1 MNSFDADHYFS
12 LMRKTRAEVKK
23 SVPFKTRAAH
33 TSKPLALALG
43 VAAAQSLA
51 ALHQM
56 INRTL
61 SVALLETPAQRI
73 GVLVDHAL
81 TRFAKQLITD
91 VPHAARQRFIQVD
104 QEIVQDLKQQGF
116 LPTNL
121 WVNVREMPDKDI
133 KQGGADVG
141 PQVAFDDNQITMV
154 SMADGLEKICT
165 LRSSNVKSAKRWM
178 TLLHEVAHLVFN
190 ETVDRFAP
198 TLPLSED
205 SQKYINDFLVHRVNG
220 DRSHLPQFEDRI
232 NTPERFLSEAFA
244 DCYGAMMLLALT
256 NDSPA
261 ANDVVKEFYHNRVHH
276 RFMGE
281 NGGYGAVMLEEHF
294 TDFAMEEMLSH
305 KNTWISA
312 APHIQKAL
320 AFQYASNGL
329 LRLADLQRTNNL
341 GERIGMGFNGLLTNA
356 YKHVPQVLPS
366 YLAFCQTYG
375 LENGDVLFRQSFT
388 NHTCEASINAM
399 LDIYKTAMDDILTVS
414 PQDPLSAATVAKR
427 AVNDSRW
434 ENYNRLY
441 IADNTHT
448 TALHKAFA
456 AEMRQWVGQ
465 TPIAP
470 PAPSRLGVALQRR
483 REIGPNSDPQDQKIA
498 PGL

>member
-1 MNSFDADHYFS
+1 MSSFDANHYFA
-12 LMRKTRAEVKK
+12 LMKRARAEVKK
-23 SVPFKTRAAH
+23 SVPLKTRAVH
-33 TSKPLALALG
+33 TSKPLVLALG

-51 ALHQM
+51 ALHQT

-61 SVALLETPAQRI
+61 SLALLETPAQRI

-91 VPHAARQRFIQVD
+91 VPHAARQHFIQVD
-104 QEIVQDLKQQGF
+104 QEIVRDLKQQGF

-133 KQGGADVG
+133 KQGGADIG

-154 SMADGLEKICT
+154 SMADGLESVCT
-165 LRSSNVKSAKRWM
+165 LRSANVKSAKRWM

-190 ETVDRFAP
+190 ETTDRFAP
-198 TLPLSED
+198 TLPLSQD

-220 DRSHLPQFEDRI
+220 DRSHLPKFEDRI

-256 NDSPA
+256 NDSPE
-261 ANDVVKEFYHNRVHH
+261 ANAVVKEFYHNRAHH

-281 NGGYGAVMLEEHF
+281 NGGYGPIMLEEHF
-294 TDFAMEEMLSH
+294 TDFALEEMLSH
-305 KNTWISA
+305 KNTWITA
-312 APHIQKAL
+312 APHTQKTL

-329 LRLADLQRTNNL
+329 LRLANTQRTNNL

-399 LDIYKTAMDDILTVS
+399 LDIYKTAMDDIVTIS
-414 PQDPLSAATVAKR
+414 PQDPLSATTVAKH
-427 AVNDSRW
+427 AVPDSRW
-434 ENYNRLY
+434 EDYNRLY
-441 IADNTHT
+441 VADNTQA

-456 AEMRQWVGQ
+456 AEMRQWVVQ

-470 PAPSRLGVALQRR
+470 PLSSGLGAVLQRR
-483 REIGPNSDPQDQKIA
+483 RATAPVPSSA